1 MAKFDSFFGEKAPE
15 ELNKKILLS
24 AKAEMERLKKEDGK
38 SERLRWFG
46 LLLPLGA
53 AAAVSVMAFY
63 LNFGAGLNKMSE
75 GEAAGVLAMAALGN
89 EFVNQILEEEE
100 ALEIVDELG
109 VIEDFET
116 LAAMSEMDLE
126 G

>member
-1 MAKFDSFFGEKAPE
+1 MSKFDSFFSEKAPE
-15 ELNKKILLS
+15 ELNKKILLNT
-24 AKAEMERLKKEDGK
+24 KAEMERLSKEDRK
-38 SERLRWFG
+38 SEKFRWLS
-46 LLLPLGA
+46 LLLPVGA
-53 AAAVSVMAFY
+53 TAAAVLALY
-63 LNFGAGLNKMSE
+63 LNFGAGVNKMSE
-75 GEAAGVLAMAALGN
+75 NEAAGVMAMTVLGSD
-89 EFVNQILEEEE
+89 FVNQILEEEE